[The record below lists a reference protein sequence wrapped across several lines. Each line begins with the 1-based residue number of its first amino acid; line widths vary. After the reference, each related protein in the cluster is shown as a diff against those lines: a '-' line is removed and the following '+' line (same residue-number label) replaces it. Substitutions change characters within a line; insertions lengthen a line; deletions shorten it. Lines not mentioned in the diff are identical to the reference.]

1 MSNAIAVARHYSMEI
16 RNDRDIWSAFKS
28 VIREAK
34 ELRTEIR
41 NGSTGADG
49 IKGEVIDV
57 LNSVLDVL
65 FIAHPEITMEEIDA
79 LMEAKCRKW
88 MLKYSSQ
95 DDQASTEDMQD
106 AGEIM
111 SELEAG
117 AIPVEVIAKIANLE
131 PNSVYCVIDG
141 SLAARRT
148 QVRLNTIHP
157 LVKKAFGG
165 EYRAMGPL
173 WDKAGPDGITL
184 HDLISAP
191 VVDLVKLSR
200 CLDAFAAEGQRAK
213 DSAFETFSGAELN
226 AADGP

>member
-1 MSNAIAVARHYSMEI
+1 MSNAIEIARHYSREI
-16 RNDRDIWSAFKS
+16 RNDRDIRTAFKS
-28 VIREAK
+28 VVRETE
-34 ELRTEIR
+34 ELRAEIE
-41 NGSTGADG
+41 TGGTGEDG

-57 LNSVLDVL
+57 MNSVLDVL
-65 FIAHPEITMEEIDA
+65 FLAHPEITMEEIDA

-88 MLKYSSQ
+88 MMKYAAEDEQ
-95 DDQASTEDMQD
+95 TSTEGMQE

-111 SELEAG
+111 SELEA
-117 AIPVEVIAKIANLE
+117 AAVPVEVIAKIANVE

-157 LVKKAFGG
+157 LIKKAFGG

-173 WDKAGPDGITL
+173 WDKAGPDGVTL
-184 HDLISAP
+184 RDLISAS
-191 VVDLVKLSR
+191 VVDLSKLSA
-200 CLDAFAAEGQRAK
+200 CFDAFAAVTKQRRDEVREMA
-213 DSAFETFSGAELN
+213 TGAELN